1 MSTKAN
7 AFVNPIIAA
16 LEACAKRRWRAAEF
30 DGTTA
35 ADVSADLSAEAQ
47 GAKAEA
53 RSATA
58 EPNDIDRTVA
68 IIDAA
73 AEKIE
78 GGDYSGV
85 EFALA
90 AQALALDVIFDQFVR
105 RSAVGENLY
114 QSPMGMA
121 FRAQMQCRVTYKNL
135 MAVRNPRASQNS
147 SRRTIESEKV
157 SA

>member
-1 MSTKAN
+1 MSTKPN
-7 AFVNPIIAA
+7 AFENPIIAA
-16 LEACAKRRWRAAEF
+16 LEACAKRRWRAAE
-30 DGTTA
+30 TR
-35 ADVSADLSAEAQ
+35 E
-47 GAKAEA
+47 
-53 RSATA
+53 ATA
-58 EPNDIDRTVA
+58 IEPDDIGRTVA

-85 EFALA
+85 ESALA